1 MVQFFTDV
9 VGNADIVGLILQK
22 SLKMGH
28 KIAEETQEA
37 PTRLEAD
44 YKTALLLSHN
54 QLPAF
59 KRNGISFTF
68 FCFPNGNVSELK

>member
-1 MVQFFTDV
+1 MVGDADV
-9 VGNADIVGLILQK
+9 VGLFLQK

-44 YKTALLLSHN
+44 YKRALLLSHN
-54 QLPAF
+54 QLSAF
-59 KRNGISFTF
+59 KRHGINFTF
-68 FCFPNGNVSELK
+68 FAFLKETCQGLNK

>member
-1 MVQFFTDV
+1 MAQLFTDV
-9 VGNADIVGLILQK
+9 VGDADVVGLVLQK

-37 PTRLEAD
+37 PTHLEAD
-44 YKTALLLSHN
+44 YKRALLLGHN

-59 KRNGISFTF
+59 KSHRSISRFLL
-68 FCFPNGNVSELK
+68 S

>member
-1 MVQFFTDV
+1 MVGD
-9 VGNADIVGLILQK
+9 ADIVGLILQK

-44 YKTALLLSHN
+44 YKTALLLGHN

-59 KRNGISFTF
+59 KRNGINFTF
-68 FCFPNGNVSELK
+68 FAFLMGTCQS

>member
-1 MVQFFTDV
+1 MVGDAEV
-9 VGNADIVGLILQK
+9 VGLVLQK

-37 PTRLEAD
+37 PTRLEAE
-44 YKTALLLSHN
+44 YKRALLLSHN

-59 KRNGISFTF
+59 KRHGIKFTF
-68 FCFPNGNVSELK
+68 FALLQGTCKS

>member
-1 MVQFFTDV
+1 
-9 VGNADIVGLILQK
+9 
-22 SLKMGH
+22 MGH

-44 YKTALLLSHN
+44 YKTALLLRHN

-59 KRNGISFTF
+59 KRNGIDFTF
-68 FCFPNGNVSELK
+68 FFLFPNENVSELK